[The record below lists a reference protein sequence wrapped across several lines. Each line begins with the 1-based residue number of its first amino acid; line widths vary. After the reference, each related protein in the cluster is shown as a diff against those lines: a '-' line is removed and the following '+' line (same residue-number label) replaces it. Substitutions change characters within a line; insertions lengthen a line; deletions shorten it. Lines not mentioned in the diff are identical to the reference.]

1 MVTDRR
7 GALTGAGTIYVSLYV
22 YLRDV
27 AVSYVT
33 EREITLP
40 IYQEHRKTYTRLQKK
55 RKRKKKKSLS
65 IVTPVVLLLLL

>member
-40 IYQEHRKTYTRLQKK
+40 IYQEHRKIYTRLQKK
-55 RKRKKKKSLS
+55 RKRKKKSLS